1 VLCLLL
7 LGLRQRDH
15 RVVVPDEVLVVCHM
29 AKDIVLVALV
39 PTSLADHGFLLMVI
53 ASPFGTDDV
62 WCFP

>member
-1 VLCLLL
+1 
-7 LGLRQRDH
+7 
-15 RVVVPDEVLVVCHM
+15 VVVPDEVLVVCHM